1 MRRFETPYVADWFAA
16 SLRWMVLVGVVI
28 ALALRNQLD
37 ALPFWPLTFI
47 FIWNSIMSMLAVFS
61 IRARVF
67 HRQIVLIID
76 VLLAAAF
83 FWLQTRLGST
93 PSWVGLIPILTGAV
107 YFEALGAFIVAPLFA
122 LWQYA
127 IGNEVFYSDLTFLR
141 EIGMTLLA
149 GLLSGIGGR
158 YLMRRLRTSRQT
170 KLDVEERNR
179 RMESERLRAIYE
191 LSSSLTATLSYRRVL
206 DSALDLAYKAL
217 NPNPDPDEPEA
228 EERLVS
234 AVFLF
239 REQQLRIGS
248 ARRFTN
254 ADMRVNLEGNEGILK
269 KLLEGGD
276 AILTMD
282 IGYDPEL
289 GRIVALRSCASAY
302 CFPLRSG
309 FNVYGAM
316 LFAHPDPTYF
326 NKERCGLLDIIG
338 RQAVIA
344 VQNARLYQDLIEEKE
359 RMVEVQ
365 EEARKKL
372 ARDLHDGPTQSV
384 AAIAMRINLAR
395 RIMAKDVKEATKEL
409 VKVEELAHRTTK
421 EIRHMLFTLRPL
433 ILESQGL
440 NAALQSM
447 AEKIRETFSQNV
459 IINVDDNVLEDMEMG
474 KQGVIFY
481 IIEEATN
488 NARKHANAPHIWVR
502 LRPFETGIALLEI
515 EDDGLGFDVAAVN
528 KSYDKRGSLGM
539 VNLRERTELV
549 NGLLNIDSALEKG
562 TRVQVYIP
570 LNEEA
575 ADRLHHRKI

>member
-28 ALALRNQLD
+28 ALSLRNQLD

-47 FIWNSIMSMLAVFS
+47 FIWNTIMSMLAVFS

-67 HRQIVLIID
+67 HRQIVLTID

-122 LWQYA
+122 LWQYL
-127 IGNEVFYSDLTFLR
+127 IGIDVFYSDLTFLR

-276 AILTMD
+276 AILTTD

-316 LFAHPDPTYF
+316 LFAHPDPIYF
-326 NKERCGLLDIIG
+326 DKERCGLLDIIG

-384 AAIAMRINLAR
+384 AAMAMRINLAR
-395 RIMAKDVKEATKEL
+395 RIMAKDTKEATKEL
-409 VKVEELAHRTTK
+409 VKIEELAHRTTK

-549 NGLLNIDSALEKG
+549 NGLLNIDSAPGKG